1 MRALIWTILLVPSVT
16 VQAGGGPIE
25 PRATTLTLVEATFE
39 SPQVIVAT
47 SMPPQFEISFT
58 RNMPTPGWEH
68 AVDSVTVDPKTR
80 RIMAQVTEIRPSG
93 TAAQVITPTKCRV
106 PLGRMVPGR
115 YLLELWVRRG
125 ADQPH
130 TLAQALVVSAR

>member
-1 MRALIWTILLVPSVT
+1 MRAWIWAVLLVPFVT

-25 PRATTLTLVEATFE
+25 PRATALALVEATFG

-58 RNMPTPGWEH
+58 RNMPTTGWDH
-68 AVDSVTVDPKTR
+68 AVDSVIVDQETR
-80 RIMAQVTEIRPSG
+80 RIVAKVTEIRPSG
-93 TAAQVITPTKCRV
+93 MSAQVITPTKCSV

-130 TLAQALVVSAR
+130 TLSQAQVVSAR